1 MLELHSCRS
10 LSLGLCQVSSF
21 KKDEC
26 IDMTLSG
33 LKATVSVTAVQ
44 DSTTCPLN
52 TCYVHLG
59 EESQEGG
66 TASLGHGLAQ
76 EKGWRQKRFLAKSG
90 LEKLLSSLP
99 MTRSGGN

>member
-10 LSLGLCQVSSF
+10 LGLCQVFSF

-26 IDMTLSG
+26 VSMTLSG
-33 LKATVSVTAVQ
+33 LKANVS
-44 DSTTCPLN
+44 DSCPLN
-52 TCYVHLG
+52 TCHVHLG

-90 LEKLLSSLP
+90 L
-99 MTRSGGN
+99 